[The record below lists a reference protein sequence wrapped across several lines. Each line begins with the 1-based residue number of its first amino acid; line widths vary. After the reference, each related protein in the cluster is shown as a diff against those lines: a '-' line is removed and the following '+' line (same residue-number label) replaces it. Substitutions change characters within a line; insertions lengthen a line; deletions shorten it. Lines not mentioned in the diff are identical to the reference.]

1 MRKMKVRVS
10 SAATIGKSQDARFMR
25 CLFIVSDFSKD
36 RIRALPWKYVYEV
49 TKCLIAMGNDV
60 TLLTDTPCPSLTFAE
75 RNHCFDIPVR
85 LVRRTRQFPTAS
97 YIMDPSEVRHTIE
110 EFNPDLVY
118 LFGDPLS
125 GYYVKRLKGLGI
137 PLLLHV
143 TKNLHSMSKLL
154 LSINDY
160 FSLSPYFY
168 FLNSPL
174 SKFMVRLLNQRE
186 IAIVTVPS
194 LSVKRSLENCGVR
207 GSKIKVLPVAFDRDI
222 LNYDCKGL
230 DRNRV
235 LEKLG
240 FCETDFV
247 VVYFGAPHIR
257 RGINE
262 LIHAISTLKDKIPV
276 KLLLLLRLNPKE
288 SSPLRRFY
296 ERRILKLNV
305 ADKVR
310 LIADILPRNK
320 LMNFLKASNVI
331 ALPFKY
337 IDEEPPMTILE
348 AMALGKPI
356 ITTRIGSL
364 PEIVGDERGL
374 LVEPGRS
381 YELAQ
386 AIYDVYRRPYKAYM
400 LGVKA
405 KEYALNL
412 CDWSELAVY
421 LLNLFDFIVSRPQFS
436 QGYVEQTAQ
445 G

>member
-1 MRKMKVRVS
+1 
-10 SAATIGKSQDARFMR
+10 MR
-25 CLFIVSDFSKD
+25 CLFIVSDFSED
-36 RIRALPWKYVYEV
+36 RIRALPWKYVYKL
-49 TKCLIAMGNDV
+49 TKCLIALGHDV
-60 TLLTDTPCPSLTFAE
+60 TLLTDASCPSVTSVE
-75 RNHCFDIPVR
+75 RNHSFDIPVR
-85 LVRRTRQFPTAS
+85 LVPRTLQFPIAS
-97 YIMDPSEVRHTIE
+97 YIMDPNEVRHIIK

-125 GYYVKRLKGLGI
+125 GYYVKRLKGLNV
-137 PLLLHV
+137 PLILHV
-143 TKNLHSMSKLL
+143 SKNLHSISKLL
-154 LSINDY
+154 FSINDY

-174 SKFMVRLLNQRE
+174 AKFIVRLLNQRG
-186 IAIVTVPS
+186 IAMVTVPS
-194 LSVKRSLENCGVR
+194 LSVKRSLENCGVQ
-207 GSKIKVLPVAFDRDI
+207 GSKIKVLPMVFDKGI
-222 LNYDCKGL
+222 LNHDCKRL

-262 LIHAISTLKDKIPV
+262 LIHAISILKDKIPV
-276 KLLLLLRLNPKE
+276 KLLLLLRQNPKE
-288 SSPLRRFY
+288 NTPLHRFY

-305 ADKVR
+305 ADKVK
-310 LIADILPRNK
+310 LIADILPRNM

-356 ITTRIGSL
+356 ITTKIGSL
-364 PEIVGDERGL
+364 PEIVGHERGL

-386 AIYDVYRRPYKAYM
+386 AIYNVYRRPYKAYM

-412 CDWSELAVY
+412 CDWGELADY
-421 LLNLFDFIVSRPQFS
+421 LLNLFEFIVTRAQFS
-436 QGYVEQTAQ
+436 KGFAEQAAQ
-445 G
+445 S